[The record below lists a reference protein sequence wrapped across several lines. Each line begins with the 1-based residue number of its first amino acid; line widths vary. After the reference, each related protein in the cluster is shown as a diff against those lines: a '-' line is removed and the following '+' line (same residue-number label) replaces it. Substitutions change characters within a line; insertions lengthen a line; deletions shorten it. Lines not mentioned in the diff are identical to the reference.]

1 MGRGRLKTAAGAVCL
16 VSVFI
21 VVGWI
26 ETGYLHNQVCQLGFH
41 YPSNCF
47 SGLPSWS
54 VIKLHD
60 QQLFG
65 LWLIRRLTL
74 GFPSLLF
81 STSLL
86 QYASTGMPWEGSN
99 RGALPAGGGGQDP
112 VANAGGAVPAAV
124 ENTLDSLEESVAA
137 AQARVARLEQQ

>member
-41 YPSNCF
+41 YLSFF
-47 SGLPSWS
+47 SMTE
-54 VIKLHD
+54 H

-65 LWLIRRLTL
+65 IPVWLIRRLTQGVPL
-74 GFPSLLF
+74 LLF
-81 STSLL
+81 SSSLL
-86 QYASTGMPWEGSN
+86 QYASTDMPWEGSN
-99 RGALPAGGGGQDP
+99 RGALPAGGGGQDL
-112 VANAGGAVPAAV
+112 VTTAGGNVPAAV